1 MNRFLKAQI
10 IPLLQNIWMWHLL
23 LLCGVLLF
31 HAVGLNVIYR
41 ACLYLNVA
49 FIFYFYF
56 KEKHTFSFDS
66 LKLLYPVL
74 LLLISFFLIN
84 TMAINKIKWDKEL
97 NRLVYISFFCMG
109 IWLQALYHSDFVN
122 KHIKK
127 IVIGMAFIYVIS
139 QLGSIFILKAPYG
152 TLKNPHYLAQYSML
166 LIPVF
171 LLFLHHANLKLKL
184 VLIVLL
190 TCLIGLLL
198 HTNSRPAWLSLMLTV
213 LVMSFYYKHKLEAF
227 ISAIT
232 IILLLWITDIG
243 NFSDQLTS
251 LFKQI
256 TTEERVYIW
265 RDIWHLQQQS
275 TLKEWILG
283 HGLGHYQST
292 YANYG
297 ALYLGVPQTINSPH
311 NFLLEILY
319 AAGILGFIGVVAF
332 YFILYR
338 KLFQSL
344 ASTEQFKNLTL
355 LLITLLTMNLFFVAI
370 IVPIFSS
377 YHLLI
382 TALVCGVFI
391 YMQQLNKVIK

>member
-1 MNRFLKAQI
+1 MNWSLKVQKI
-10 IPLLQNIWMWHLL
+10 SSLNNIWIWHLL
-23 LLCGVLLF
+23 ALCGVLLG
-31 HAVGLNVIYR
+31 HALGLNAAYR

-49 FIFYFYF
+49 FILYFCL
-56 KEKHTFSFDS
+56 KERYTFSFDS
-66 LKLLYPVL
+66 LKLFNPVL
-74 LLLISFFLIN
+74 LLIISFFLIN
-84 TMAINKIKWDKEL
+84 AMAINKIAWDKEL
-97 NRLVYISFFCMG
+97 NRLVYISFFCIG
-109 IWLQALYHSDFVN
+109 IWLQALYHSDFIN

-127 IVIGMAFIYVIS
+127 IVIGMAFIYVIT
-139 QLGSIFILKAPYG
+139 QLFTTFILKAPYG

-184 VLIVLL
+184 ILIVLL
-190 TCLIGLLL
+190 TCVIGLLL

-213 LVMSFYYKHKLEAF
+213 LLMSFYYKHKLKAF

-243 NFSDQLTS
+243 NFSDQLAS

-275 TLKEWILG
+275 SLKEWIIG
-283 HGLGHYQST
+283 HGLDGYESQFTHFGNLELVGT
-292 YANYG
+292 A
-297 ALYLGVPQTINSPH
+297 TFNSPH

-319 AAGILGFIGVVAF
+319 AAGALGLIGVVAF

-344 ASTEQFKNLTL
+344 ATTKQFKNLTL

-382 TALVCGVFI
+382 TALVCGVFL
-391 YMQQLNKVIK
+391 YMQKLNKVI